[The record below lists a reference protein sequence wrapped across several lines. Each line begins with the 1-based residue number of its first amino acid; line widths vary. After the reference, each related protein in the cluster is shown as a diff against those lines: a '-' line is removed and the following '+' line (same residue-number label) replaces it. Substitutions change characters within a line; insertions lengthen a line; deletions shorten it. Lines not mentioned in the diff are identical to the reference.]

1 MSNEPGK
8 IGLGNN
14 QATWTWINR
23 GTLDR
28 NWVEMVSK
36 KKSPNGIFY
45 EQYYCIDCACVFTDF
60 FFFGKSILSVSVLLK
75 KKRCVTLQN
84 FVENMSA
91 TARFSSYV
99 ITFSTRNHVSSVT
112 AALRA
117 CYHGSNANFEVS
129 EKTVE
134 LGRDWS
140 WLMIDSP
147 RGSIPGKPW
156 IQTLLNG
163 VHILWTNL

>member
-1 MSNEPGK
+1 MNLNQPGNPRSQLSWNGKQKK
-8 IGLGNN
+8 ITKWNILW
-14 QATWTWINR
+14 AILLHR
-23 GTLDR
+23 LR
-28 NWVEMVSK
+28 VR
-36 KKSPNGIFY
+36 FHR
-45 EQYYCIDCACVFTDF
+45 FF